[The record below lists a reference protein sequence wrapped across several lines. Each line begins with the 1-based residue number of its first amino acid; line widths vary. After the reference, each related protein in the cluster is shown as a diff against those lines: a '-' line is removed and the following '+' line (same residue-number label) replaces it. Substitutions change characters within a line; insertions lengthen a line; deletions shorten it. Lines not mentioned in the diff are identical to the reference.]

1 MTITERN
8 PKKHNP
14 MKAKDVTRGEI
25 NSLFTII
32 RRKNG
37 VSIRIALP
45 FYHPEEHRI
54 VDKKEAV
61 RFALRLLWA
70 VLRH

>member
-1 MTITERN
+1 
-8 PKKHNP
+8 

-37 VSIRIALP
+37 VSIRIAWP
-45 FYHPEEHRI
+45 FYHPEERQSSFAFVLHN
-54 VDKKEAV
+54 ETE
-61 RFALRLLWA
+61 RFTFNLKLI
-70 VLRH
+70 